1 MIVFGTGGHAT
12 ELLEELTQLG
22 VRDISFYNDVN
33 PDLID
38 FNGYKVLKSRNQL
51 IEIAITQFNFVLGLG
66 KPILRHE
73 QQKEWMQIGGIPTSV
88 ISKNAI
94 IGKFDVEL
102 GLGLNV
108 MSGVHISSD
117 VSIGDGCL
125 INRNVNIHHGVC
137 IDEFC
142 EIAPNAVLL
151 GNVEIG
157 SQTFIG
163 AGAIVL
169 PGIKIGDNCL
179 IGAGSVVT
187 KDLASNSVVK
197 GNPAK

>member
-1 MIVFGTGGHAT
+1 LIVFGTGGHAT
-12 ELLEELTQLG
+12 ELLEELIQLG
-22 VRDISFYNDVN
+22 VKDIYFYNDVN

-73 QQKEWMQIGGIPTSV
+73 KQKEWMQIGGIPTSV

-117 VSIGDGCL
+117 VSIGDGSL
-125 INRNVNIHHGVC
+125 INRNANVHHGVR
-137 IDEFC
+137 IGKFC

-157 SQTFIG
+157 HQTFIG
-163 AGAIVL
+163 AGAIIL
-169 PGIKIGDNCL
+169 PGIKIGNNCVV
-179 IGAGSVVT
+179 GAGSVVT
-187 KDLASNSVVK
+187 KVLANNSIVK

>member
-1 MIVFGTGGHAT
+1 LIVFGTGGHAT
-12 ELLEELTQLG
+12 ELLEELIQLG
-22 VRDISFYNDVN
+22 VKDICFYNDVK
-33 PDLID
+33 PELID
-38 FNGYKVLKSRNQL
+38 FWGYKVLKSKNQL
-51 IEIAITQFNFVLGLG
+51 SELAFTQFNFVLGLG
-66 KPILRHE
+66 KPLLRYE
-73 QQKEWMQIGGIPTSV
+73 IQKELMQIGGIPASV

-108 MSGVHISSD
+108 MSCVQISSD
-117 VSIGDGCL
+117 VRIGDGCL
-125 INRNVNIHHGVC
+125 INRNANIHHGVR
-137 IDEFC
+137 IDDFC

-157 SQTFIG
+157 SQTFVG
-163 AGAIVL
+163 AGAIIL
-169 PGIKIGDNCL
+169 PGVKIGNHCV

-187 KDLASNSVVK
+187 KDLASNSIVK

>member
-1 MIVFGTGGHAT
+1 LIVFGTGGHAT
-12 ELLEELTQLG
+12 ELLEELIQLG
-22 VRDISFYNDVN
+22 VENIYFYNDVN
-33 PDLID
+33 PELID
-38 FNGYKVLKSRNQL
+38 FYGCKVLKSRNQL
-51 IEIAITQFNFVLGLG
+51 IEIAINQFDFVLGLG

-73 QQKEWMQIGGIPTSV
+73 KQKEWMQIGGIPTSV

-125 INRNVNIHHGVC
+125 INRNVNIHHGVR
-137 IDEFC
+137 IGAFC

-151 GNVEIG
+151 GNVEIS

-163 AGAIVL
+163 ACAIVL
-169 PGIKIGDNCL
+169 PGVKIGSNCV

-187 KDLASNSVVK
+187 KDLASNSIVK

>member
-12 ELLEELTQLG
+12 ELLEELIQLG
-22 VRDISFYNDVN
+22 VKDICFFNDVN
-33 PDLID
+33 PELID
-38 FNGYKVLKSRNQL
+38 FNGYKVLKSRDQL
-51 IEIAITQFNFVLGLG
+51 IKIARTQFSFVLGLS
-66 KPILRHE
+66 KPKLRHDK
-73 QQKEWMQIGGIPTSV
+73 QIEWIKLGGIPTSV

-94 IGKFDVEL
+94 IGKFNVEL

-108 MSGVHISSD
+108 MAGVHISSD
-117 VSIGDGCL
+117 VCIGDGCL
-125 INRNVNIHHGVC
+125 INRNANIHHGVR
-137 IDEFC
+137 IGDFC

-169 PGIKIGDNCL
+169 PGIKICNNCV

>member
-12 ELLEELTQLG
+12 ELLEELIQLG
-22 VRDISFYNDVN
+22 IKDISFYNDVN
-33 PDLID
+33 PNL
-38 FNGYKVLKSRNQL
+38 FNFYGHNVLKSRDQL
-51 IEIAITQFNFVLGLG
+51 IEIASNQFNFVLGFG
-66 KPILRHE
+66 KPFLRHDK
-73 QQKEWMQIGGIPTSV
+73 QIEWMQIGGIPTSV

-94 IGKFDVEL
+94 IGEFDVEL

-108 MSGVHISSD
+108 MSGVHVSSD
-117 VSIGDGCL
+117 VRIGDGCL
-125 INRNVNIHHGVC
+125 INRNANIHHGVR
-137 IDEFC
+137 IDDFC

-151 GNVEIG
+151 GNVEMG

-169 PGIKIGDNCL
+169 PGVKIGNNCV

-187 KDLASNSVVK
+187 KDLASNSIVK

>member
-12 ELLEELTQLG
+12 ELLDELLLLG
-22 VRDISFYNDVN
+22 CEDIYFYNDVN
-33 PDLID
+33 PELID
-38 FNGYKVLKSRNQL
+38 FNGYKVLKSRDQL
-51 IEIAITQFNFVLGLG
+51 IEIARTQFNFVLGLG
-66 KPILRHE
+66 DPILRSE
-73 QQKEWMQIGGIPTSV
+73 KQIEWMQIGGIPTSV

-94 IGKFDVEL
+94 IGKFNVEL

-108 MSGVHISSD
+108 MAGVRISSD

-125 INRNVNIHHGVC
+125 INRNANIHHGVR
-137 IDEFC
+137 IGDFC

-157 SQTFIG
+157 SKTFIG
-163 AGAIVL
+163 AGAIIL
-169 PGIKIGDNCL
+169 PGVKIGNNCL

-187 KDLASNSVVK
+187 KNLSSNSIVK

>member
-12 ELLEELTQLG
+12 ELLEELIHLG
-22 VRDISFYNDVN
+22 VKDIFFYNDVN
-33 PDLID
+33 PELID

-51 IEIAITQFNFVLGLG
+51 IEIAIAQFNFVLGLG
-66 KPILRHE
+66 KPTLRYAK
-73 QQKEWMQIGGIPTSV
+73 QKEWMQIGGIPTSV

-94 IGKFDVEL
+94 MGKFKVEL

-117 VSIGDGCL
+117 VRIGDGCL
-125 INRNVNIHHGVC
+125 INRNVNIHHGVRV
-137 IDEFC
+137 DEFC

-169 PGIKIGDNCL
+169 PGVKIGNNCL
-179 IGAGSVVT
+179 VGAGSIVT
-187 KDLASNSVVK
+187 KDLVSNSIVK

>member
-1 MIVFGTGGHAT
+1 LIVFGTGGHAT
-12 ELLEELTQLG
+12 ELLEELIQLG
-22 VRDISFYNDVN
+22 VKDIFFYNDVN
-33 PDLID
+33 PKLID
-38 FNGYKVLKSRNQL
+38 FNGYKVLKSRDQL
-51 IEIAITQFNFVLGLG
+51 IKIARTQFNFVLGLG
-66 KPILRHE
+66 KPILRQE
-73 QQKEWMQIGGIPTSV
+73 IQKEWMQIGGIPTSV

-125 INRNVNIHHGVC
+125 INRNANIHHGVR
-137 IDEFC
+137 IDDFC

-157 SQTFIG
+157 GQTFIG
-163 AGAIVL
+163 TGAIVL
-169 PGIKIGDNCL
+169 PGVKIGNNCV

>member
-12 ELLEELTQLG
+12 ELLEELIKLG
-22 VRDISFYNDVN
+22 VKNIHFYNDCN
-33 PDLID
+33 PELID
-38 FNGYKVLKSRNQL
+38 FYGYKVLKSRYQI
-51 IEIAITQFNFVLGLG
+51 IEITKTQFNFVLGLG
-66 KPILRHE
+66 KPNLRYE
-73 QQKEWMQIGGIPTSV
+73 KQTEWIQIGGIPTTV
-88 ISKNAI
+88 ISKSAI

-108 MSGVHISSD
+108 MSGVHISSN
-117 VSIGDGCL
+117 VNIGDGCL
-125 INRNVNIHHGVC
+125 INRNANIHHGVC
-137 IDEFC
+137 VGSFC
-142 EIAPNAVLL
+142 EIAPNAVIL

-157 SQTFIG
+157 SQTFVG

-169 PGIKIGDNCL
+169 PGISIGDNCL

-187 KDLASNSVVK
+187 KDLASNSIVK